1 MLTSLREF
9 KALKS
14 IEFTRL
20 APVLTYP
27 TLSLKY
33 KDDMITNYCNTIES
47 AFENLD
53 EGPQLNSKFYELDE
67 EKQVSQMNNYLIK
80 NHPKFNKS

>member
-1 MLTSLREF
+1 MTSLREF

-14 IEFTRL
+14 VEFIRL

-27 TLSLKY
+27 TLSLKH
-33 KDDMITNYCNTIES
+33 KEQMIDNYCDTIES

-53 EGPQLNSKFYELDE
+53 EGPQMHVKYNELDE
-67 EKQVSQMNNYLIK
+67 EK
-80 NHPKFNKS
+80 